1 MWFSGQ
7 QACLACVGPQGAM
20 LHWASKQPAKSY
32 SYPQVMF
39 PFTQMKAVRMP
50 SRKKRETNAI
60 VKGPPKKFKDLLRRH
75 QNRRRK
81 FGVLFWALF
90 LSEFCWFGSSFFCHS
105 DDRRRDPSVLDQWV
119 TLRTVKLS
127 PVLVIVLLGWCKQ
140 TQLPTLLAPGFLHS
154 GVSTSQ
160 VSICLCSFLKPARLS
175 QPTGKAYQNFLWI
188 NYSPLFFHLLGFP
201 THTHVPSHL
210 SDFGETLSCPFR

>member
-50 SRKKRETNAI
+50 SRKKRENNAI
-60 VKGPPKKFKDLLRRH
+60 VKGLRRSSRTCLEGIRTGEG
-75 QNRRRK
+75 NLV
-81 FGVLFWALF
+81 FYFELYSSLNSADLNPASSVIPMTAGGTLLCWI
-90 LSEFCWFGSSFFCHS
+90 SEWLWG
-105 DDRRRDPSVLDQWV
+105 LWN
-119 TLRTVKLS
+119 LS
-127 PVLVIVLLGWCKQ
+127 PVLVIVLFGWCKQ

-154 GVSTSQ
+154 GASTSQ
-160 VSICLCSFLKPARLS
+160 VSVCLCSFLKPARLS